1 MNTLTVQEQIVD
13 NFIVASETI
22 QEQEDII
29 KTNKIVDNSIVLS
42 NIIELAT
49 SVIIRIAGKDI
60 ADSIGNQSLNR
71 NILSNLIANRIKE
84 KILK

>member
-1 MNTLTVQEQIVD
+1 MNTLTVQEQ
-13 NFIVASETI
+13 
-22 QEQEDII
+22 EDCI

-49 SVIIRIAGKDI
+49 SVIIKIAGKDI
-60 ADSIGNQSLNR
+60 ADSIGEQSLNR
-71 NILSNLIANRIKE
+71 NVLSNLVANRIKE